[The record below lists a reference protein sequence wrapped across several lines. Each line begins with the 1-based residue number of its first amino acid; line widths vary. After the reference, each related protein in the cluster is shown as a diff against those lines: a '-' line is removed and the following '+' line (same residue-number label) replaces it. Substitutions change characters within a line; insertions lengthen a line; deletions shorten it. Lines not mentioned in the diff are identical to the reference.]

1 MICPTLEQG
10 GSFLSGTL
18 YFLDCQAQQI
28 GAQGYQILAA
38 PGSTASMV
46 LTGLLTLFIALIG
59 YRLLLGQRLR
69 ISDAVLMMVKLG
81 IVLTFATSWPAYR
94 TLIYDVALR
103 SPAELTAAI
112 GGASTLPGAQGGL
125 VPRLEIADRAL
136 ATLAIVGTGGA
147 PTARGIG
154 ATTVSDQTPPPFVG
168 FNAFALG
175 SSRIIFL
182 FGVIGAFAIVRI
194 ITGLLLA
201 TAPLFF
207 AFLLFDGSRG
217 LFEGWVRVL
226 VAATLG
232 AFGTAMILGIE
243 LAFLEP
249 WLNELLTIRAAQGSI
264 PSAPTELLV
273 VTSVFCLVLA
283 ATLYAMGR
291 LAAAFRLPRF
301 QPATASHHMGDFREK
316 TILQQLGGSTR
327 TPPQELQS
335 RVLAIAGAVAA
346 SQRRDNAIE
355 AAAAASVQARP
366 PRRALSGQSPSS
378 GVSTLGQA
386 GRRRAGTRVSTSAE
400 RRDRIL

>member
-38 PGSTASMV
+38 PGSTASIV

-59 YRLLLGQRLR
+59 YRMLLGQHIR

-94 TLIYDVALR
+94 TLIYDVALQ

-112 GGASTLPGAQGGL
+112 GGASSLPGAQGGL
-125 VPRLEIADRAL
+125 VPRLEITDRAL

-154 ATTVSDQTPPPFVG
+154 TTTAADQMPPPFVG

-182 FGVIGAFAIVRI
+182 FGVIGAFAIVRVLV
-194 ITGLLLA
+194 GLLLA
-201 TAPLFF
+201 AAPLFF

-226 VAATLG
+226 AAATLG
-232 AFGTAMILGIE
+232 AFGTAMVLGIE

-283 ATLYAMGR
+283 AMLYAMGR
-291 LAAAFRLPRF
+291 LAAAFRLPHF
-301 QPATASHHMGDFREK
+301 QPATPSHPIGDHREK
-316 TILQQLGGSTR
+316 TALQQLGGSTR
-327 TPPQELQS
+327 TPPQALQS
-335 RVLAIAGAVAA
+335 RVLTIAEAAAA

-355 AAAAASVQARP
+355 ATTAASAQARP
-366 PRRALSGQSPSS
+366 TRRAPTGQSPSS
-378 GVSTLGQA
+378 GASPLGQA
-386 GRRRAGTRVSTSAE
+386 GRRRAGMRISASAD
-400 RRDRIL
+400 RRDRVL